1 MGDDDRL
8 RDLRFFT
15 GVLGIHKKVAW
26 LSRQAMSEQR
36 IVDVANVSMAYR
48 RTRHRVSSLKQT
60 AIDTINRRMAY
71 EQFFALRDVSLTINR
86 GETVAVIGRN
96 GAGKSTLLKVVARV
110 LPPTSG
116 RVIVR
121 GDVAPMI
128 ELGAG
133 FNPELTGAENIMLY
147 GTLLGRTPKQ
157 MQNRIE
163 AIADWAGLSEHMDI
177 PIRAYS
183 SGMTAR
189 LAFATATDTTPD
201 LLLIDEI
208 LSVGDEDF
216 RDKSKARTIEMMNS
230 GCAVLLVTHD
240 LAAVTSMSSR
250 AMYLE
255 NGTPKS
261 TGTPEDVVAS
271 YLDDVHH

>member
-1 MGDDDRL
+1 MSSSAQKIVEVTDARL
-8 RDLRFFT
+8 
-15 GVLGIHKKVAW
+15 
-26 LSRQAMSEQR
+26 
-36 IVDVANVSMAYR
+36 AYR

-60 AIDTINRRMAY
+60 AIDTIKRRMAY
-71 EQFFALRDVSLTINR
+71 EEFFALNGVSFDIAR
-86 GETVAVIGRN
+86 GETVSVIGRN

-121 GDVAPMI
+121 GHVAPMI

-133 FNPELTGAENIMLY
+133 FNPELTGAENIVMY
-147 GTLLGRTPKQ
+147 GTLLGRSPKE
-157 MQNRIE
+157 MRGRIE
-163 AIADWAGLSEHMDI
+163 AIADWAGLTEHLDI

-189 LAFATATDTTPD
+189 LAFATATDVTPD

-216 RDKSKARTIEMMNS
+216 RDKSKVRTEAMMNS
-230 GCAVLLVTHD
+230 GCAVLLVSHD
-240 LAAVTSMSSR
+240 LETVRKMSSR
-250 AMYLE
+250 AIYLE
-255 NGTPKS
+255 RGVPKAF
-261 TGTPEDVVAS
+261 GNPDEVIEA
-271 YLDDVHH
+271 YLGDVHH

>member
-1 MGDDDRL
+1 MSSSAQKIVEVTDARL
-8 RDLRFFT
+8 
-15 GVLGIHKKVAW
+15 
-26 LSRQAMSEQR
+26 
-36 IVDVANVSMAYR
+36 AYR

-60 AIDTINRRMAY
+60 AIDTIKRRMAY
-71 EQFFALRDVSLTINR
+71 EEFFALNGVSFDIAR
-86 GETVAVIGRN
+86 GETVSVIGRN

-121 GDVAPMI
+121 GHVAPMI

-133 FNPELTGAENIMLY
+133 FNPELTGAENIVMY
-147 GTLLGRTPKQ
+147 GTLLGRSPKE
-157 MQNRIE
+157 MRGRIE
-163 AIADWAGLSEHMDI
+163 AIADWAGLTEHLDI

-189 LAFATATDTTPD
+189 LAFATATDVTPD

-216 RDKSKARTIEMMNS
+216 RDKSKARTEAMMNS
-230 GCAVLLVTHD
+230 GCAVLLVSHD
-240 LAAVTSMSSR
+240 LETVRKMSSR
-250 AMYLE
+250 AIYLE
-255 NGTPKS
+255 RGVPKAF
-261 TGTPEDVVAS
+261 GNPDEVIEA
-271 YLDDVHH
+271 YLGDVHH

>member
-1 MGDDDRL
+1 VS
-8 RDLRFFT
+8 T
-15 GVLGIHKKVAW
+15 EK
-26 LSRQAMSEQR
+26 
-36 IVDVANVSMAYR
+36 IVEATDISLAYR

-60 AIDTINRRMAY
+60 AIDTIKGRMAY
-71 EQFFALRDVSLTINR
+71 EEFFALRNVSFEIAR
-86 GETVAVIGRN
+86 GETVSIIGRN
-96 GAGKSTLLKVVARV
+96 GAGKSTLLKVIARV
-110 LPPTSG
+110 LPPTNG

-133 FNPELTGAENIMLY
+133 FNPELTGAENIILY

-157 MQNRIE
+157 MQSRIE
-163 AIADWAGLSEHMDI
+163 AIADWAGLTEHLDI

-189 LAFATATDTTPD
+189 LAFATATDVTPD

-216 RDKSKARTIEMMNS
+216 REKSAARTLAMMNS
-230 GCAVLLVTHD
+230 GCAVLLVSHD
-240 LAAVTSMSSR
+240 LEAVRTMSSR
-250 AMYLE
+250 AIYLE
-255 NGTPKS
+255 NGNQKISGNPN
-261 TGTPEDVVAS
+261 DVIEA
-271 YLDDVHH
+271 YLADVHH